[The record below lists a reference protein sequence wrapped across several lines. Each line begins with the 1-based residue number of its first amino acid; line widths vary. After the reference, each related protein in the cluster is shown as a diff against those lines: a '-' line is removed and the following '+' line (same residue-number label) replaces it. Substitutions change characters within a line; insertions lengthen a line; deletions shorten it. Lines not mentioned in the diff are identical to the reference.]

1 MGQVPGP
8 EAGAPRLCPVGP
20 APGLQRVKDHPST
33 PSDVLQVRL
42 SLARPQSEDGRV
54 RSEPDPKM
62 HSQAD
67 WEEQVRWDQGLRIA
81 DRRQS
86 FYTQSA
92 PRNVLQ
98 KATSG
103 GLGLP
108 ISSGLADAGI
118 EGGAS
123 LCNSLGSWALGIPSQ
138 PCKATHP
145 RSWDGWPPL

>member
-62 HSQAD
+62 HSQAG

-92 PRNVLQ
+92 PRNVL
-98 KATSG
+98 
-103 GLGLP
+103 
-108 ISSGLADAGI
+108 
-118 EGGAS
+118 
-123 LCNSLGSWALGIPSQ
+123 
-138 PCKATHP
+138 
-145 RSWDGWPPL
+145 